1 MGNCP
6 CIEKQ
11 IFFCEVTIDNNLKI
25 NSKKMISS
33 KNLKVKKNEI
43 SSKYLFLKNKNCTNI
58 SLLSIGYSTI
68 DNFGTNVIDKN
79 ISLIKDEYS
88 SENSFEKKKSRN
100 LNKTF
105 NENIEIQK
113 KDFLLNENT
122 QDKKLKSKKL
132 CHKPIL
138 SKLYQRSKK
147 K

>member
-25 NSKKMISS
+25 NSKKM
-33 KNLKVKKNEI
+33 I

-105 NENIEIQK
+105 NESIEIQK
-113 KDFLLNENT
+113 KDFLLNANT

>member
-6 CIEKQ
+6 CIKKQ

-79 ISLIKDEYS
+79 ISLIKDDCS

-100 LNKTF
+100 LNKTLK
-105 NENIEIQK
+105 ENLEIQK
-113 KDFLLNENT
+113 KDFLSYESS
-122 QDKKLKSKKL
+122 QDRKLKSKKL
-132 CHKPIL
+132 CHRPIL